1 MDEEIQV
8 SEVSYGRTI
17 NVGNFENVRIDYRA
31 KVKPGQTHDQVM
43 AALKRIC
50 RDEENRVLRQYN
62 LTARIT

>member
-8 SEVSYGRTI
+8 IEVSYSRTI

-50 RDEENRVLRQYN
+50 RDGGNSSPAKLVS
-62 LTARIT
+62 LTD